1 MARFKKMMIAGT
13 SDRTDGRPP
22 DPAASDWPGKTV
34 VAVARAAVR
43 ELPALAPAES
53 DRLAGLLRQKV
64 AADSPGL
71 ATEAIE
77 AAAMLRCQVPFTTA
91 EQDRKTVGHVARFLV
106 WSAFGGVVDPKRAF
120 TKANVDEYL
129 AATATQ
135 SRRSLDQRRYVLY
148 GTGRRL
154 HPHQFPP
161 AQPKNAPMRH
171 RHPVASHADI
181 RRLQTIIPRLPAR
194 LGQRTQ
200 ALLDLSYGAGARPA
214 DFRSLRGTAIF
225 SVVVDGRA
233 VSVVTLPNVGGG
245 VRPVPVLDRAI
256 GARLLGLATTIGD
269 GLVLAPHAA
278 VAERNIANRVSEEL
292 RSRGHASVDAAALRN
307 RWVLDP
313 AERVPAVLLQQ
324 LADLCELR
332 ILGDERQRL
341 PQYKLRHTISI
352 LSEVKR

>member
-1 MARFKKMMIAGT
+1 
-13 SDRTDGRPP
+13 
-22 DPAASDWPGKTV
+22 
-34 VAVARAAVR
+34 
-43 ELPALAPAES
+43 
-53 DRLAGLLRQKV
+53 
-64 AADSPGL
+64 
-71 ATEAIE
+71 
-77 AAAMLRCQVPFTTA
+77 
-91 EQDRKTVGHVARFLV
+91 
-106 WSAFGGVVDPKRAF
+106 
-120 TKANVDEYL
+120 
-129 AATATQ
+129 
-135 SRRSLDQRRYVLY
+135 
-148 GTGRRL
+148 
-154 HPHQFPP
+154 
-161 AQPKNAPMRH
+161 MRH